1 MSRTEE
7 KQMFGSKLGKI
18 SKMIEKNQAEK
29 LEKLLKDKDETV
41 VLAAIDGLG
50 QCTGDTA
57 FNALVPL
64 ILDPNAQIRIHA
76 IKALGAMGLPKARTF
91 LLHQKASET
100 DRDVLAAM
108 EEALKKISVK
118 V

>member
-1 MSRTEE
+1 
-7 KQMFGSKLGKI
+7 MFGSKIGKI
-18 SKMIEKNQAEK
+18 GKMIEKNDAEK
-29 LEKLLKDKDETV
+29 LEKLLKDKDMEV

-50 QCTGDTA
+50 QCSGDTA

-64 ILDPNAQIRIHA
+64 ILSPDAQVRAHA
-76 IKALGAMGLPKARTF
+76 VKALGVMGLPKARTF
-91 LLHQKASET
+91 LLHQKEEEKDPA
-100 DRDVLAAM
+100 VLAAM

>member
-1 MSRTEE
+1 
-7 KQMFGSKLGKI
+7 MFGSKLSKI
-18 SKMIEKNQAEK
+18 SKMVDKNQAEK
-29 LEKLLKDKDETV
+29 LENLLKDKDQTV

-57 FNALVPL
+57 FNALVGL
-64 ILDPNAQIRIHA
+64 ILSPDVQVRTHA
-76 IKALGAMGLPKARTF
+76 ILALGTMGIPKARTF
-91 LLHQKASET
+91 LLHQKETET
-100 DRDVLAAM
+100 DKSVLTAI

>member
-1 MSRTEE
+1 
-7 KQMFGSKLGKI
+7 MFGNKLGKI
-18 SKMIEKNQAEK
+18 DKMVAKNQAEK
-29 LEKLLKDKDETV
+29 LEVLLNDKDATV
-41 VLAAIDGLG
+41 VLAAVDGLG
-50 QCTGDTA
+50 RCTGDVA

-64 ILDPNAQIRIHA
+64 LNSPDADVREHGA
-76 IKALGAMGLPKARTF
+76 HALGAMGLPKARTF